1 MIRALTGL
9 ALALAV
15 IGVVSAQTFY
25 GDRDPEVRAAQQAI
39 GDAVA
44 HLQRVR
50 QPQSRP
56 NLNAL
61 ELLAMARDELEAG
74 ANIGS
79 FDNLPP
85 TAPAPQQ

>member
-15 IGVVSAQTFY
+15 IGVASAQTFY
-25 GDRDPEVRAAQQAI
+25 GARDPEVRAAQQAI

-50 QPQSRP
+50 QPQNRT
-56 NLNAL
+56 NLRAL
-61 ELLAMARDELEAG
+61 ELLALAQHELEAEV
-74 ANIGS
+74 NLGS
-79 FDNLPP
+79 FNNLPP
-85 TAPAPQQ
+85 PAPGPRQ

>member
-1 MIRALTGL
+1 MTRALSGL
-9 ALALAV
+9 ALLLTV
-15 IGVVSAQTFY
+15 IGVASAQTFY

-44 HLQRVR
+44 HLQNVR

-56 NLNAL
+56 NLKAL
-61 ELLAMARDELEAG
+61 ELLAMARDELETE

-79 FDNLPP
+79 FNNIPP
-85 TAPAPQQ
+85 PAPAPKR